1 MARFIGIR
9 HRIKR
14 TAEGEARPTQVMIFE
29 GEKAHFYDLPD
40 DTAEL
45 DFVKGQFP
53 VSLRKAEAGAGD
65 DFSKFRQHHITWK
78 EIEEED
84 VPKLPSNLLRR
95 EGKAIYV
102 ATKVPEAYDGLR
114 AGDTVGMLLG
124 GSGDRLAF
132 ALARQAEEI
141 GATVL
146 RIPPFVMKDKRGED
160 KDRDASNLAELV
172 KSAPEIFFP
181 VTLRDRNLI
190 RLREVLGNR
199 TEAMKARIGCE
210 QRLRQQFVGRIFC
223 SAEGK
228 YPEGSIELEFDEF
241 KANDVIL
248 ANLVRAEKEISKEL
262 GEIISEVEIYNQLFE
277 PIVGCGPMIA
287 AKIIT
292 AISDIRLFAT
302 DAKLK
307 KYLGVHV
314 LPDSRFPRRRVGELA
329 NWKAEARQALY
340 LLGDQFN
347 KRPNSEWG
355 QKLISYKA
363 KLQAAHPEV
372 ILNDN
377 GKKKY
382 TKAHIHKMAT
392 WRTLTKFVEHLYRE
406 WRRIERQTEKLKK
419 SA

>member
-1 MARFIGIR
+1 MEKRFIGIR
-9 HRIKR
+9 HRVKR
-14 TAEGEARPTQVMIFE
+14 TAEGEARPTQVVILQSDE
-29 GEKAHFYDLPD
+29 VSFYELPD

-53 VSLRKAEAGAGD
+53 VSFRKSEAGD
-65 DFSKFRQHHITWK
+65 DLSKFREHHITWK
-78 EIEEED
+78 EVDDENISGF
-84 VPKLPSNLLRR
+84 PPNLLRKK
-95 EGKAIYV
+95 GKLTFL

-146 RIPPFVMKDKRGED
+146 RVPPFVMKDKRGED

-172 KSAPEIFFP
+172 KSESKIFFP

-223 SAEGK
+223 SEDGR

-241 KANDVIL
+241 KANDAIL
-248 ANLVRAEKEISKEL
+248 ANFVKAEKEIGKEL
-262 GEIISEVEIYNQLFE
+262 ERVISEVEIYDRLFE

-287 AKIIT
+287 ARIIT

-314 LPDSRFPRRRVGELA
+314 LPDGRFARRRVGEIA
-329 NWKAEARQALY
+329 NWNAGARQALY

-355 QKLISYKA
+355 RKLISYKI

-372 ILNDN
+372 VMNDN
-377 GKKKY
+377 NKKKY

-406 WRRIERQTEKLKK
+406 WRRIERETERLKK